1 MSRRLPGEPMSRT
14 RDDVKQLRQRVNKV
28 NHLRNKEQQHCL
40 AEVSQDA
47 DHSKCHPGEVA
58 ESVPH
63 KHRGGVPATEQVVSL
78 TEYRPLS
85 NTYITHMHHPAEHP
99 FNLPVVVKKRQCCE
113 EEWYH
118 EVEGEYMVVTVIS

>member
-1 MSRRLPGEPMSRT
+1 MSRELPGEPMSRT

-28 NHLRNKEQQHCL
+28 NHLRNEEQQHCL

-47 DHSKCHPGEVA
+47 DHGKCHPGEVA

-63 KHRGGVPATEQVVSL
+63 KHRGGVPATKQAVSL
-78 TEYRPLS
+78 TEYGPLG
-85 NTYITHMHHPAEHP
+85 NTHIMYHSAKLPP
-99 FNLPVVVKKRQCCE
+99 NLPVVVKKRQCCE